1 MLLRLPLLLTTS
13 VSVAETIG
21 TSLVVVAVVLE
32 SSSPLETLDDG
43 TNTSLV
49 DEITEDVVVVV
60 VVVVVRA
67 EVDDWLPEVNFEEF
81 VALIAEV
88 MASVLEEMAGDG
100 IAVAECLAVRGE
112 E

>member
-32 SSSPLETLDDG
+32 SSSPLDDG

>member
-32 SSSPLETLDDG
+32 SSSPLDDG

-81 VALIAEV
+81 VVLIAEV